1 MKKIEHYKS
10 VFHLTSTNNFENILK
25 LGLLSRSKLDK
36 NFYDI
41 ADKEII
47 ELRKRYELDKYIPF
61 HFFPKNPFDG
71 RVQRNN
77 PTQNFMFLALNK
89 KFINKYLNNFYIIP
103 SHPLHLYKINSLRIY
118 NYNEGI
124 HVLNWDLMNL
134 RNFSNNECKQA
145 CMSECITDLNLNI
158 NDFNYIAVKD
168 KNIKENLENKLR
180 LYNREYGKNINI
192 YINIIP
198 EWFINLYP

>member
-77 PTQNFMFLALNK
+77 PTQNFMWL
-89 KFINKYLNNFYIIP
+89 
-103 SHPLHLYKINSLRIY
+103 
-118 NYNEGI
+118 
-124 HVLNWDLMNL
+124 
-134 RNFSNNECKQA
+134 
-145 CMSECITDLNLNI
+145 
-158 NDFNYIAVKD
+158 
-168 KNIKENLENKLR
+168 
-180 LYNREYGKNINI
+180 
-192 YINIIP
+192 
-198 EWFINLYP
+198 